1 MAGKALPAPPGA
13 AGRSPKGSRHLPSRE
28 ALWKLHAPHSDPPA
42 SVCDA
47 RAEGAVRRWVDST
60 LKIVPHTGLVL
71 NFLLGCRTLTS
82 SPVTFCQ

>member
-13 AGRSPKGSRHLPSRE
+13 AGCSPRGSRHLPPSE

-47 RAEGAVRRWVDST
+47 RAAGAVDST

-71 NFLLGCRTLTS
+71 NFLRGCRMLTS